1 MSTITEVLENYV
13 KETIKQIVDNPEEVD
28 IKIVI
33 STKSVIVQ
41 IKVAKSD
48 CGKVIGKKG
57 RIVEALKTIVLA
69 IKSSKFPDDTRK
81 VLIEVLEDESIG
93 FNYTKSTGGDDNVN

>member
-1 MSTITEVLENYV
+1 MESIVEVLENYV
-13 KETIKQIVDNPEEVD
+13 TETIKQIVDNPDEVGID
-28 IKIVI
+28 IVI

-41 IKVAKSD
+41 IKVDKSD

-57 RIVEALKTIVLA
+57 RIIEALKTIVLA

-81 VLIEVLEDESIG
+81 VSLEVLEDETSRY
-93 FNYTKSTGGDDNVN
+93 NYNR

>member
-1 MSTITEVLENYV
+1 MLITEILENYV
-13 KETIKQIVDNPEEVD
+13 LGTIKQIVDLPEEAQV
-28 IKIVI
+28 IIAI

-41 IKVAKSD
+41 IKVDKND

-69 IKSSKFPDDTRK
+69 IKSSKFPGDTRK
-81 VLIEVLEDESIG
+81 VLIEVLEDEQTD
-93 FNYTKSTGGDDNVN
+93 FNHQIQEDK

>member
-1 MSTITEVLENYV
+1 MESIVEVLENYV
-13 KETIKQIVDNPEEVD
+13 TNTIKQIVDSPKEVHID
-28 IKIVI
+28 IVI

-41 IKVAKSD
+41 IKVDKSD

-57 RIVEALKTIVLA
+57 RIIEALKTIVLA

-81 VLIEVLEDESIG
+81 VSLEVLEDEARG
-93 FNYTKSTGGDDNVN
+93 YNYQKD